1 MKKALVII
9 ILFAVCSQFAFAQ
22 EKPKLVV
29 GIIVDQMRQEYL
41 YRFQDR
47 YGDGGFKR
55 LIGDGFMFKNA
66 HFNYVPTYTGP
77 GHASVYTGSTPAIHG
92 IIANDWYD
100 KVSKSSMYCAF
111 DDTKNTIGSDSDKGK
126 MSPHNLFSTTI
137 TDELRLS
144 TQMRSKVVGLSIKD
158 RGAIFPAGH
167 TGSAYWYDNTNGK
180 FITSDYYG
188 QELPKWMADFNKKK
202 LADHYLKQTWNTLE
216 DISTYVASRPD
227 MSSFEGKV
235 NKKDPVFP
243 YDLSLTKNAYWALP
257 ATPFGND
264 ILLAAALAALEGEEL
279 GTDENTDFLAI
290 SFSSTD
296 YVGHNFGPNSVEVE
310 DTYMR
315 LDRNLETLLKALDQ
329 KVGVGN
335 YTVFLTADHA
345 VADVPGFLKSR
356 KIPVGN
362 AKLDVVKALKKGLSA
377 KYGQGDW
384 VENNSN
390 LQVFLNHK
398 EISDKGLNLHDV
410 QNTAANLLLDLEGVA
425 ESYPAYLIH
434 SLDYAAAGLKGLLTR
449 GYNQKRSGD
458 ILYSLKPGWLQGD
471 RVTGTTHGS
480 GFTYDTHVPM
490 LWYGAGIPKGSSVL
504 YHPITDIA
512 PTISMMLEIK
522 LPNGATGQPLSELFR
537 SSGGE

>member
-1 MKKALVII
+1 MKVLS
-9 ILFAVCSQFAFAQ
+9 ILILCISFLSTAQAQ

-41 YRFQDR
+41 YRFEDR
-47 YGDGGFKR
+47 YGNGGFKR
-55 LIGDGFMFKNA
+55 LIGEGYMFKNA

-77 GHASVYTGSTPAIHG
+77 GHTSVYTGTTPSIHG
-92 IIANDWYD
+92 IIANNWYD
-100 KVSKSSMYCAF
+100 KKAKESIYCAF
-111 DDTKNTIGSDSDKGK
+111 DATKNTVGSDSDKGK

-144 TQMRSKVVGLSIKD
+144 NQMRSKVVGLSIKD

-180 FITSDYYG
+180 FITSDYYSE
-188 QELPKWMADFNKKK
+188 QLPDWMTKFNNRK
-202 LADHYLKQTWNTLE
+202 LADKFLKQTWNTLE
-216 DISTYVASRPD
+216 DISTYVASGED
-227 MSSFEGKV
+227 MNAYEGKV

-243 YDLSLTKNAYWALP
+243 YDLSKPKNTYWALP

-264 ILLAAALAALEGEEL
+264 ILLEASLAALDGEGL
-279 GTDENTDFLAI
+279 GADDITDFLAI

-315 LDRNLETLLKALDQ
+315 LDKNIERLLKELDD
-329 KVGVGN
+329 KVGKGN
-335 YTVFLTADHA
+335 YIVFLTADHA
-345 VADVPGFLKSR
+345 VADIPQFLVDK

-362 AKLDVVKALKKGLSA
+362 PKWEMKKELGMALSR
-377 KYGQGDW
+377 KYGEGEW
-384 VENNSN
+384 VESVSN
-390 LQVFLNHK
+390 QQVFLNRQL
-398 EISDKGLNLHDV
+398 IVDKNLSLYEV
-410 QNTAANLLLDLEGVA
+410 QNQVSELMLIFEGVA
-425 ESYPAYLIH
+425 ESYAAHAINQ
-434 SLDYAAAGLKGLLTR
+434 LDYEAGGLKGMLIR
-449 GYNQKRSGD
+449 GYNQVRSGD
-458 ILYSLKPGWLQGD
+458 VLYSLRPGWLQGG

-490 LWYGAGIPKGSSVL
+490 LWYGAGIPKGTSVK

-522 LPNGATGQPLSELFR
+522 LPNGATGQPLVELFK
-537 SSGGE
+537 